1 MNLKSLWHRAIVT
14 DCNSMASLFVGLL
27 PILVLFLLGGSSQV
41 LASGVTDLRVGSHEN
56 YVRIVIQ
63 LNSESAYT
71 IQREEGGKVVVL
83 SLDADSGTE
92 ILKSLPAP
100 LGSVKIS
107 PSGKGS
113 KVRIELLR
121 RGVRLKEMVLMGPP
135 RIVLDFFPPSQGAPA
150 DAGVIPTPAPATAR
164 PAPSKVTAA
173 PAPVPPKESKPAAIS
188 WPVDEG
194 SVPAAESASSQAN
207 DAPEKFTSW
216 GSEVPGPEAAVDDFD
231 HFRTRFPLMGGHE
244 RVSCEKCHVGGG
256 FQGTPVRCAVCH
268 DGSGILSDSG
278 KDVRHIRTTNE
289 CGDCHLQVAWVPSRV
304 DHAAVIGGCADCH
317 NGLGAPGKPP
327 SHPQSSNLCEDC
339 HRSMT
344 WLGARFDHSN
354 LTGSCFSCHNGV
366 SATGK
371 PMSHIQSSNLCED
384 CHSPGSWSN
393 ARFNHAGVSGNCFG
407 CHNGVDATGKSPNH
421 VQSSNTCEDCHSP
434 GSWLNAQFNHAGVS
448 GNCFGCH
455 NGVDATGKS
464 PNHVQ
469 SSNTCE
475 DCHSP
480 GSWLN
485 VQFDHSQVMGDC
497 GSCHTSDFKRDAHKK
512 VDSPAIFY
520 SASELRDCTGA
531 CHMYADPSFTTIVK
545 RRSGEHSIP
554 PGEW

>member
-1 MNLKSLWHRAIVT
+1 MNQKSLWNRAIVIHSKSVT
-14 DCNSMASLFVGLL
+14 SLFVSLL
-27 PILVLFLLGGSSQV
+27 AILVLFLLGGSNQV
-41 LASGVTDLRVGSHEN
+41 LASGVTDLRVGSHKN
-56 YVRIVIQ
+56 YVRVVIQ
-63 LNSESAYT
+63 LDSKAAYT
-71 IQREEGGKVVVL
+71 IQREEDGKVVAL
-83 SLDADSGTE
+83 SLDADSRTE

-107 PSGKGS
+107 PSGRGS

-121 RGVRLKEMVLMGPP
+121 SGVRLKEMVLVGPP
-135 RIVLDFFPPSQGAPA
+135 RIVLDFFPPSPGVPG
-150 DAGVIPTPAPATAR
+150 DAAVASTPAPAITR
-164 PAPSKVTAA
+164 PAPSKVTEA
-173 PAPVPPKESKPAAIS
+173 PAPVLSSESKPAATS

-194 SVPAAESASSQAN
+194 SVPAAESGSSQAN

-256 FQGTPVRCAVCH
+256 FQGTPVRCAICH

-278 KDVRHIRTTNE
+278 KNVRHIRTTNE

-393 ARFNHAGVSGNCFG
+393 ARFNHAGVSGNCFS

-421 VQSSNTCEDCHSP
+421 VQSS
-434 GSWLNAQFNHAGVS
+434 
-448 GNCFGCH
+448 
-455 NGVDATGKS
+455 
-464 PNHVQ
+464 
-469 SSNTCE
+469 
-475 DCHSP
+475 
-480 GSWLN
+480 
-485 VQFDHSQVMGDC
+485 
-497 GSCHTSDFKRDAHKK
+497 
-512 VDSPAIFY
+512 
-520 SASELRDCTGA
+520 
-531 CHMYADPSFTTIVK
+531 
-545 RRSGEHSIP
+545 
-554 PGEW
+554 

>member
-1 MNLKSLWHRAIVT
+1 MNQKSLWNRAIVIHSKSVT
-14 DCNSMASLFVGLL
+14 SLFVSLL
-27 PILVLFLLGGSSQV
+27 AILVLFLLGGSNQV
-41 LASGVTDLRVGSHEN
+41 LASGVTDLRVGSHKN
-56 YVRIVIQ
+56 YVRVVIQ
-63 LNSESAYT
+63 LDSKAAYT
-71 IQREEGGKVVVL
+71 IQREEDGKVVAL
-83 SLDADSGTE
+83 SLDADSRTE

-107 PSGKGS
+107 PSGRGS

-121 RGVRLKEMVLMGPP
+121 SGVRLKEMVLVGPP
-135 RIVLDFFPPSQGAPA
+135 RIVLDFFPPSPGVPG
-150 DAGVIPTPAPATAR
+150 DAAVASTPAPAITR
-164 PAPSKVTAA
+164 PAPSKVTEA
-173 PAPVPPKESKPAAIS
+173 PAPVLSSESKPAATS

-194 SVPAAESASSQAN
+194 SVPAAESGSSQAN

-317 NGLGAPGKPP
+317 NGLGAAGKPHG
-327 SHPQSSNLCEDC
+327 HPQSSRLCEDC
-339 HRSMT
+339 HRTMT

-354 LTGSCFSCHNGV
+354 LTGPCFTCHNGV
-366 SATGK
+366 GATGK
-371 PMSHIQSSNLCED
+371 SVGHVQSSNLCED
-384 CHSPGSWSN
+384 CHSPGTWSN

-407 CHNGVDATGKSPNH
+407 CHNGMDATGKPPNH
-421 VQSSNTCEDCHSP
+421 VQST
-434 GSWLNAQFNHAGVS
+434 
-448 GNCFGCH
+448 
-455 NGVDATGKS
+455 
-464 PNHVQ
+464 
-469 SSNTCE
+469 NTCE

-485 VQFDHSQVMGDC
+485 VRFDHSQVMGDC
-497 GSCHTSDFKRDAHKK
+497 GSCHASDFKRDAHKK

-520 SASELRDCTGA
+520 SASELTDCTGA
-531 CHMYADPSFTTIVK
+531 CHLYADPSFTTIVK

-554 PGEW
+554 PGGW

>member
-231 HFRTRFPLMGGHE
+231 HFRTRLRKMPRRGGL
-244 RVSCEKCHVGGG
+244 
-256 FQGTPVRCAVCH
+256 
-268 DGSGILSDSG
+268 SG
-278 KDVRHIRTTNE
+278 H
-289 CGDCHLQVAWVPSRV
+289 
-304 DHAAVIGGCADCH
+304 
-317 NGLGAPGKPP
+317 
-327 SHPQSSNLCEDC
+327 
-339 HRSMT
+339 
-344 WLGARFDHSN
+344 
-354 LTGSCFSCHNGV
+354 
-366 SATGK
+366 
-371 PMSHIQSSNLCED
+371 
-384 CHSPGSWSN
+384 
-393 ARFNHAGVSGNCFG
+393 
-407 CHNGVDATGKSPNH
+407 
-421 VQSSNTCEDCHSP
+421 
-434 GSWLNAQFNHAGVS
+434 
-448 GNCFGCH
+448 
-455 NGVDATGKS
+455 
-464 PNHVQ
+464 
-469 SSNTCE
+469 
-475 DCHSP
+475 
-480 GSWLN
+480 
-485 VQFDHSQVMGDC
+485 
-497 GSCHTSDFKRDAHKK
+497 
-512 VDSPAIFY
+512 
-520 SASELRDCTGA
+520 TGA
-531 CHMYADPSFTTIVK
+531 LRNMPRWQRHTERLRKKCSAYSDDQRVWRLPPASRLGSISGRS
-545 RRSGEHSIP
+545 RRGDRRLRGLPQRTWRAGEAS
-554 PGEW
+554 